1 MTASG
6 GSARS
11 AHLRR
16 RTSRLA
22 VGPRRRGLRSG
33 RRDAVRTAVGVGC
46 LLAAVLGGMYA
57 SFSLA
62 ALLWFAPLVICAL
75 IALPTR
81 RHRIAAAWLA
91 PLAFGWI
98 GALIALASACGLI
111 GLSLMRRLAHVSAP
125 YLAAIRDEE
134 RNTRSNLR

>member
-33 RRDAVRTAVGVGC
+33 RRDAARTAVGVGC

-62 ALLWFAPLVICAL
+62 ALLWFAPLGAVLVICAL
-75 IALPTR
+75 IAL
-81 RHRIAAAWLA
+81 
-91 PLAFGWI
+91 
-98 GALIALASACGLI
+98 ALTCGLI
-111 GLSLMRRLAHVSAP
+111 GLFLLRRLAHVSAP

-134 RNTRSNLR
+134 RNTGSNLR